1 MMKIRGFPVRLSQLS
16 PITVTAIGLL
26 LALGIGLVDVTTG
39 AELSFSIFYLIPVCL
54 VVWLAGKKPG
64 VFMSSVAA
72 AIWLWADI
80 VGGTLYTSA
89 LFPYW
94 NALVRLGFFLIV
106 TYLLLAFKDA
116 QEREKLAVAQEQRRM
131 LLLLMDEIY
140 NPLTAILGNVSLLKD
155 EDLSP
160 AARLCLGE
168 IQQAAQKID
177 SVLVNLK
184 KLRLANLGSS
194 DQPN

>member
-1 MMKIRGFPVRLSQLS
+1 MKIRGFPVRLSQLS